1 MMGYVE
7 VIRGVDCYR
16 TELSPKGIGGPAC
29 KKRSKSMLKSVIKA
43 RDLLRTF
50 TSLGVYLILY
60 LVHGHWLNGAWIL

>member
-29 KKRSKSMLKSVIKA
+29 KKRSKSMLKSVINAK
-43 RDLLRTF
+43 DLL
-50 TSLGVYLILY
+50 
-60 LVHGHWLNGAWIL
+60 